1 MMPKQEEILSQILI
15 DKFGEGSFQKP
26 SYSDFSTSKLHNEI
40 TKVYRKLNGQLELY
54 PVAFRGYDIQL
65 SNCIVELDEE
75 QHFNRYRAL
84 TLDSSIY
91 KNSNSFSATDYIGY
105 CKSFENLCL
114 KKGDNRKY
122 WKSNSTEIQFG
133 KSAPDGILTGNGS
146 SRWRQRA
153 FYDFLRDAGQQIR
166 DYKLIRISVHQIIND
181 KTVGEILNKNLTKY
195 YPKLISLI
203 K

>member
-1 MMPKQEEILSQILI
+1 MPKQEEILSQLLI
-15 DKFGEGSFQKP
+15 NEYGECSFKKL
-26 SYSDFSTSKLHNEI
+26 SYFDFSNSKFHNEI
-40 TKVYRKLNGQLELY
+40 TKVYKKLNGQLEMY
-54 PVAFRGYDIQL
+54 PVAFRGFDIQL

-84 TLDSSIY
+84 TLDSSMY
-91 KNSNSFSATDYIGY
+91 KKINSFSTADYISY
-105 CKSFENLCL
+105 CNNFENLCL
-114 KKGDNRKY
+114 KKGYNRKY

-133 KSAPDGILTGNGS
+133 KSSSDGTLTGNGS

-153 FYDFLRDAGQQIR
+153 FYDFLRDAGQRIGN
-166 DYKLIRISVHQIIND
+166 YKLIRISVHQFIDD
-181 KTVGEILNKNLTKY
+181 KKVGEILNKNLTKY